1 MAPMTKIAPIIMNFF
16 RASYICISKY
26 ILTQE
31 HDHETFSS
39 FVHPYYIWTHI
50 GMVTEMSLGR
60 HMLAPEMRMTDLT
73 DGRADGTSPKDA

>member
-1 MAPMTKIAPIIMNFF
+1 MEDEEMEEEENGKDKKGKRGKEGFFQQQPPLLSWKNGMAPMTKIAPIVMNFF

-39 FVHPYYIWTHI
+39 FVHP
-50 GMVTEMSLGR
+50 
-60 HMLAPEMRMTDLT
+60 
-73 DGRADGTSPKDA
+73 